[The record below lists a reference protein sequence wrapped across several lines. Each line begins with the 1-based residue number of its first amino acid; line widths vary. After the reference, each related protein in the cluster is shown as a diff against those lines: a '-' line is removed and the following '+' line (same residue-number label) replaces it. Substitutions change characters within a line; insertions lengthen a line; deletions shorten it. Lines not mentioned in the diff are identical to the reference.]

1 MPLFFHAAV
10 SILTR
15 VPHGKPLV
23 LRARTMAVH
32 SRAAPAR
39 APLPSRPLLR
49 EPLCTSCE
57 FKAPNPAPSL
67 SGVGQTARHENN
79 INDLRHTAQTLKNL
93 KRTKLMKALI
103 ATTALALTIAGAAS
117 ASVDASVIQ
126 QYAPNADVS
135 TLSDATVNTILSAIH
150 SDESAAET
158 RALVQ
163 ALVK

>member
-1 MPLFFHAAV
+1 
-10 SILTR
+10 
-15 VPHGKPLV
+15 
-23 LRARTMAVH
+23 
-32 SRAAPAR
+32 
-39 APLPSRPLLR
+39 
-49 EPLCTSCE
+49 
-57 FKAPNPAPSL
+57 
-67 SGVGQTARHENN
+67 
-79 INDLRHTAQTLKNL
+79 
-93 KRTKLMKALI
+93 MKALI